1 MAGEVYLTS
10 TLSKDNVPVTG
21 QAQLVYALLEVMPTD
36 VMASVRMPLNFSLV
50 LDRSGSMKDER
61 KLDQLKQAV
70 KYVIDLLADD
80 DCVSVVT
87 FSGES
92 DVVLS
97 STLMGKVRRDNLKRQ
112 IDKIDLKWTGTH
124 IAVAVRAGRIEVKR
138 QLTADR
144 VNRVVLL
151 TDGQVQMPSGDHRR
165 GEQECLKE
173 AEECG
178 REGIPLLALGLGS
191 DWNEDLLAD
200 MARRSGGVADYIA
213 RPEDLT
219 PFFVNTVQ
227 AMQAAVVQNAV
238 LTLHLVAGITPRK
251 VWRVVP
257 LIADLGYS
265 PISERAITVPLG
277 ELEKGQGQA
286 LLAELMLPARQAGAY
301 RIAQAEIAYD
311 VPLLNL
317 VQEKVRADLMLS
329 FTPDPFLARQVNP
342 RVMNIVEKVTAF
354 KLQTRALQ
362 EAELGD
368 VVGATQKLRAAATI
382 LLSQGDTDLAHT
394 VQLEADKLEQQ
405 GQMTAEGKKTIKF
418 KSSKTVKL
426 V

>member
-50 LDRSGSMKDER
+50 LDRSGSMKDEG

-80 DCVSVVT
+80 DYVSVIV

-112 IDKIDLKWTGTH
+112 IDKIDLKWTGTY
-124 IAVAVRAGRIEVKR
+124 IAVAVKAGRVEVKK
-138 QLTADR
+138 QLAADR

-165 GEQECLKE
+165 GEQECLQE

-178 REGIPLLALGLGS
+178 HEGIPLLALGLGS

-277 ELEKGQGQA
+277 ELEKGQGQG
-286 LLAELMLPARQAGAY
+286 LLVELLLPARQAGTY

-329 FTPDPFLARQVNP
+329 FTHDPYLARQVNP

-368 VVGATQKLRAAATI
+368 VAGATQKLRAAATI
-382 LLSQGDTDLAHT
+382 LLSQGDADLART

>member
-1 MAGEVYLTS
+1 MAGEVYLTT

-21 QAQLVYALLEVMPTD
+21 QAQLVYALLEIMPTD
-36 VMASVRMPLNFSLV
+36 VMAAVRMPLNFSLV
-50 LDRSGSMKDER
+50 LDRSGSMKDEG

-80 DCVSVVT
+80 DYVSVVT

-92 DVVLS
+92 HVVLS
-97 STLMGKVRRDNLKRQ
+97 STLMGKVRRNDLKRQ

-124 IAVAVRAGRIEVKR
+124 IAVAVRAGRVEVKKR
-138 QLTADR
+138 LAADR

-178 REGIPLLALGLGS
+178 REGIPLLPLGLGS

-200 MARRSGGVADYIA
+200 MAGRSGGVADYIA

-219 PFFVNTVQ
+219 PFFANTVQ
-227 AMQAAVVQNAV
+227 SMQAAVVQNAV
-238 LTLHLVAGITPRK
+238 LTLRLVAGINPRK

-265 PISERAITVPLG
+265 SSFDRTITVPLG

-286 LLAELMLPARQAGAY
+286 LLVELMLPARQAGTY

-329 FTPDPFLARQVNP
+329 FTYDPYLTQQVNP

-368 VVGATQKLRAAATI
+368 VAGATQKLRAAATI
-382 LLSQGDTDLAHT
+382 LLNQGDTDLART

-405 GQMTAEGKKTIKF
+405 GQISAEGKKTIKF

-426 V
+426 G

>member
-1 MAGEVYLTS
+1 
-10 TLSKDNVPVTG
+10 VTG
-21 QAQLVYALLEVMPTD
+21 QPQLVYALLEIMPTE
-36 VMASVRMPLNFSLV
+36 VMAAVRMPLNFSLV
-50 LDRSGSMKDER
+50 LDRSGSMKDEG

-80 DCVSVVT
+80 DYVSVVA
-87 FSGES
+87 FSGEPH
-92 DVVLS
+92 VVLP
-97 STLMGKVRRDNLKRQ
+97 STLMGKVRRKDLKRK
-112 IDKIDLKWTGTH
+112 IDKIGLKWTGTH
-124 IAVAVRAGRIEVKR
+124 IAVAVKAGRAEVEKR
-138 QLTADR
+138 LAADR
-144 VNRVVLL
+144 VNRILLL
-151 TDGQVQMPSGDHRR
+151 TDGQVQMLSGDHRR

-173 AEECG
+173 AEKCG
-178 REGIPLLALGLGS
+178 HEGIPVLALGLGS

-227 AMQAAVVQNAV
+227 SMQAAVVQNAV
-238 LTLHLVAGITPRK
+238 LTLRLVSGINPRK

-265 PISERAITVPLG
+265 PISDRAITVLLG

-286 LLAELMLPARQAGAY
+286 LLVEFMLPARQAGTY

-329 FTPDPFLARQVNP
+329 FTHDPNLARQVNP
-342 RVMNIVEKVTAF
+342 KVMNIVEKVMAF

-362 EAELGD
+362 EAELGNI
-368 VVGATQKLRAAATI
+368 VGATQKLRAAATI
-382 LLSQGDTDLAHT
+382 LLNQGETDLART
-394 VQLEADKLEQQ
+394 ARLEADRLEKQ

-418 KSSKTVKL
+418 KGKKTVRL
-426 V
+426 A